1 MKTFKDKLEEMNACP
16 EAIDWVGDKTLKQAW
31 DQCERGDWMM
41 WLAKRC
47 AARLVEHLMTH
58 ERSLKALDVADGFSK
73 GKATEH
79 NLKEA
84 AAAAYHA
91 AYAAYDA
98 AYDAGDAYDD
108 ADAYHA
114 AYAAYGAVNA
124 VNADRDDA
132 LKKCADI
139 CREMITVEEIS
150 KNLNT
155 QTNK

>member
-47 AARLVEHLMTH
+47 AARLVEHLMTN
-58 ERSLKALDVADGFSK
+58 ERSLKALDVADEFSK

-91 AYAAYDA
+91 AYAAY
-98 AYDAGDAYDD
+98 
-108 ADAYHA
+108 
-114 AYAAYGAVNA
+114 GAVNA
-124 VNADRDDA
+124 VNADRDDT